1 MHGWERTEF
10 PRPNLRAVE
19 SSVSLWSPFSYA
31 EEVIRL
37 DDGRLVMAGLTF
49 RYWGNSIYLFGM
61 ETGVDGAPI
70 RYRSPFTLP

>member
-1 MHGWERTEF
+1 
-10 PRPNLRAVE
+10 
-19 SSVSLWSPFSYA
+19 
-31 EEVIRL
+31 VIRL